1 MANEKRR
8 LIDANALM
16 AEMKECSEGLDKYYC
31 GYAKAF
37 IDHAPTVDAVEFDV
51 LESWLCQIAINSM
64 SNPMDNN
71 LGLVCAMIIE
81 RLDGLRKFARERR
94 EGE

>member
-1 MANEKRR
+1 MTNEKR

-37 IDHAPTVDAVEFDV
+37 IDHAPTVDAVEVVRCKDCKHYYYSAYAMRCVCDFDNKGWDKDDFC
-51 LESWLCQIAINSM
+51 SY
-64 SNPMDNN
+64 
-71 LGLVCAMIIE
+71 GE
-81 RLDGLRKFARERR
+81 RG

>member
-37 IDHAPTVDAVEFDV
+37 IDQTGLDTLVVHAVNDEY
-51 LESWLCQIAINSM
+51 
-64 SNPMDNN
+64 
-71 LGLVCAMIIE
+71 
-81 RLDGLRKFARERR
+81 
-94 EGE
+94 